1 MYIVPPGPLQGVS
14 VYGSLCTGTCSQGL
28 DNFYYCEVPPQ
39 VLILMIKT
47 VSGMIKQAKIPNKS
61 ELLNHFKHIVFM
73 MIYRI
78 VPYWGTFSVTLLFIK
93 GKAFQFGYS
102 LGA

>member
-47 VSGMIKQAKIPNKS
+47 VSGMIKQANIPNKP
-61 ELLNHFKHIVFM
+61 ELLNHIDLQVSD
-73 MIYRI
+73 
-78 VPYWGTFSVTLLFIK
+78 GTTEPCGPEPGSTH
-93 GKAFQFGYS
+93 ANQPCS
-102 LGA
+102 NDCR